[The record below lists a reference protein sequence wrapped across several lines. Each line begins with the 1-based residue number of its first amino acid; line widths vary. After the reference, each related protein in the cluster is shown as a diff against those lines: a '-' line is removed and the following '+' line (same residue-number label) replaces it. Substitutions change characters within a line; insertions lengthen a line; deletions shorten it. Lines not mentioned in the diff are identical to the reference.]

1 MMSNINP
8 SSLIRTAGVG
18 NGRMTGQFRSTYAPP
33 FLFFAAENVVQQL
46 LDRQRHHGATRR
58 QVLRFYFSSLTTS
71 ESSRPSSTNP
81 YTSSSLS
88 FDRQS
93 AGTPWGPQQSTSL
106 DPSDFPALG
115 SGTSNVHHGPP
126 SSQSYA
132 STAGTGAQ
140 QQQQQ
145 RLQQQMFGRQGSTTD
160 DSGYNLSSGP
170 FSQDEF
176 PALGGINEAPPQQ
189 QRQGGLPGH
198 LTGAAGGQANGVYD
212 PRQHVGQQ
220 LMTPPPNLQGS
231 QSLQQAQE
239 HRASM
244 LEALQSG
251 QRPPPRQ
258 PVLGGTSIDN

>member
-1 MMSNINP
+1 MLLLSP
-8 SSLIRTAGVG
+8 SSHLITLCSNSWLNDLIMG
-18 NGRMTGQFRSTYAPP
+18 
-33 FLFFAAENVVQQL
+33 L
-46 LDRQRHHGATRR
+46 LADR
-58 QVLRFYFSSLTTS
+58 LCPLLLSSLTTP
-71 ESSRPSSTNP
+71 ETSRPSSTNP

-88 FDRQS
+88 FDRPS
-93 AGTPWGPQQSTSL
+93 AGSPWGSQQPTSL

-115 SGTSNVHHGPP
+115 SGSSNVHHGPP

-132 STAGTGAQ
+132 STAGTG
-140 QQQQQ
+140 QQQ
-145 RLQQQMFGRQGSTTD
+145 RLQQQIFARQGPTTD

-198 LTGAAGGQANGVYD
+198 LPGTAGGQANGVYD
-212 PRQHVGQQ
+212 LRQQVGQQ
-220 LMTPPPNLQGS
+220 LMTPPPNLQGT